1 MAGYERFTKGGRSFF
16 RFGAYDVEE
25 ELALRGRME
34 AIGEQET
41 YTDPFG
47 LEQTRNK
54 IAFVEDEYATQQA
67 LSSIAK
73 ERSNRAAYAA
83 DQGLTTGAQTGY
95 KNTRSRMGTS
105 ILTGGGRASGGALTR
120 GRKASAILGS

>member
-1 MAGYERFTKGGRSFF
+1 MAGYERFTKGGRSFY
-16 RFGAYDVEE
+16 RFGAYEIE
-25 ELALRGRME
+25 QELAQRGKVE
-34 AIGEQET
+34 VIGEET
-41 YTDPFG
+41 YLD
-47 LEQTRNK
+47 ENQVERTRDK
-54 IAFVEDEYATQQA
+54 MGFVENEYDTQQA
-67 LSSIAK
+67 LSSVAK

>member
-1 MAGYERFTKGGRSFF
+1 MAGYERFTKGGRNFY
-16 RFGAYDVEE
+16 RFGAYDIEQ
-25 ELALRGRME
+25 ELAQRGKVE
-34 AIGEQET
+34 VIGEET
-41 YTDPFG
+41 YLD
-47 LEQTRNK
+47 ENQVERTRDK
-54 IAFVEDEYATQQA
+54 MGFVENEYDTQQA
-67 LSSIAK
+67 LSSVAK

-105 ILTGGGRASGGALTR
+105 ILTGGGRASGGALMR